1 MPIHMRPTRQ
11 EQMPNPVAYLM
22 LMLWPIAC
30 AFLFTR
36 LPLQRAIIWGILG
49 GYLILPPVAEFDLP
63 LVPSMNKDS
72 IASVATFLACL
83 FVARK
88 RIPLLPDSWPVRV
101 LLFSFV
107 LCAVPTVLTNREPL
121 IFEMAL
127 QAGPIRFFTNYVPG
141 MGLRDILSII
151 LSQLIILLPFFLGR
165 AHLADE
171 AGLRNLV
178 LAMAAAGLA
187 YSLPSIFEIIFAPV
201 LNIYVYGF
209 FQHDFNQMIREGG
222 FRPIVFLPHGLWLAF
237 FMTTAVLSATALTRH
252 GHGKNRERWTAAL
265 VYLLLVLNACK
276 SLAALGYGL
285 ALSPVL
291 LFLRHN
297 TVLRIALGIAALA
310 IAYPAL
316 RNIGAIPLDAILE
329 RAAAISTE
337 RAQSLEFRF
346 TNEEQ
351 LLERA
356 HLKPW
361 FGWGGWNRNLV
372 LDSQTG
378 QIVSIPD
385 GAWIIAFGTF
395 GWVGY
400 IAKMGLLAAPIIMMA
415 RQSRKTNSAEI
426 SDFAA
431 PLVLIL
437 AATMTDM
444 LLNDTLTP
452 FTWLCAGAVLGYV
465 EQLRRPLKRPLPSPR
480 ENATVFGGHMPADEA
495 RPVL

>member
-49 GYLILPPVAEFDLP
+49 AYLILPPVAEFDLP

-72 IASVATFLACL
+72 IAAVSTFLACL

-88 RIPLLPDSWPVRV
+88 RVPLIPDSWPVRV

-121 IFEMAL
+121 IFEIAM
-127 QAGPIRFFTNYVPG
+127 QAEPIRFFTNYVPG
-141 MGLRDILSII
+141 MGLRDLLSII

-178 LAMAAAGLA
+178 LAMAVAGLA
-187 YSLPSIFEIIFAPV
+187 YSLPSIFEILFAPV
-201 LNIYVYGF
+201 LNIYIYGF

-222 FRPIVFLPHGLWLAF
+222 FRPIVFMPHGLWLAF
-237 FMTTAVLSATALTRH
+237 FMTTAVLSVAALTRH
-252 GHGKNRERWTAAL
+252 SRTKMRERWAGAL
-265 VYLLLVLNACK
+265 VYMLLVLNACK
-276 SLAALGYGL
+276 SLAALGYGI
-285 ALSPVL
+285 ALTPVV
-291 LFLRHN
+291 LFLRRKA
-297 TVLRIALGIAALA
+297 VLRIALGIAALA

-316 RNIGAIPLDAILE
+316 RNIGVIPLDAILE
-329 RAAAISTE
+329 RAAAISSE

-351 LLERA
+351 LLDRA

-372 LDSQTG
+372 LDDETG
-378 QIVSIPD
+378 LIITIPD

-395 GWVGY
+395 GWLGY
-400 IAKMGLLAAPIIMMA
+400 IAKMGLLAAPIAMMSW
-415 RQSRKTNSAEI
+415 QSRKMKSAEI

-431 PLVLIL
+431 PLALIL

-465 EQLRRPLKRPLPSPR
+465 ERLRRPVTEPKRDKQAHAPVLGRQLPS
-480 ENATVFGGHMPADEA
+480 DET